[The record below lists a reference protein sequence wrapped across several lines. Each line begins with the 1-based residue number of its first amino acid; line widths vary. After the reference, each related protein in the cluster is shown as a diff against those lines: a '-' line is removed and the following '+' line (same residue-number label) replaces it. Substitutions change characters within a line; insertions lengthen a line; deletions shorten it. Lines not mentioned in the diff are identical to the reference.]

1 MQLIIEICLHQYHT
15 RKKTSKNTTAV
26 LNGAGG
32 ITRFFIKFRAIKVR
46 NLVASFVK
54 PLQVISS
61 QGKSEHKKKRSKEII
76 DQYYQRLIKPFD
88 KWTVQRN
95 HQGNGC
101 NNNNKKDIKSTSFGG
116 GEKYYSRVLE
126 INLDP
131 IRGVL
136 EAVSMGIGRRD
147 RQTRSCP
154 TSIKSSPLHRATLPS
169 ESKVHTTDN
178 SIEAAIAHCKT
189 SFSQTSHF

>member
-1 MQLIIEICLHQYHT
+1 MHHT
-15 RKKTSKNTTAV
+15 RKKASKNTTAI

-76 DQYYQRLIKPFD
+76 QYYQRRLTKPFD

-95 HQGNGC
+95 HQGNDC
-101 NNNNKKDIKSTSFGG
+101 NNNNNNNNKSTSFGG

-136 EAVSMGIGRRD
+136 EAVSMGIGGKD

-154 TSIKSSPLHRATLPS
+154 TSIKSSPLHRATFPS

-189 SFSQTSHF
+189 SFAQASHF